1 MPLLKKGIITPFARN
16 KKKKKRKKVVR
27 TGKVTHK
34 DSKELK
40 NLKRLIAKRRK
51 G

>member
-1 MPLLKKGIITPFARN
+1 MPPLMRKGIITPFKR
-16 KKKKKRKKVVR
+16 KKKRKKVKR
-27 TGKVTHK
+27 TGPVVHK